1 MSTEGKGRGRQ
12 VTFRPIPPAFI
23 WFFFFSGS
31 LSPHAF
37 AYNLLSTQASLVWL
51 TGNGVKKKRSWK
63 KSKIASVRRLALVL
77 SNVCI

>member
-51 TGNGVKKKRSWK
+51 TGNGVKKSARGRKEKLHPYVVWH
-63 KSKIASVRRLALVL
+63 
-77 SNVCI
+77 

>member
-23 WFFFFSGS
+23 WFFFSGS

-63 KSKIASVRRLALVL
+63 KSKIASVRRLALV
-77 SNVCI
+77 SQ

>member
-12 VTFRPIPPAFI
+12 ETFHPIPPAFI
-23 WFFFFSGS
+23 WFFKFFSGS

-51 TGNGVKKKRSWK
+51 TGNGVKKSARGRKAKLHPYVVWH
-63 KSKIASVRRLALVL
+63 
-77 SNVCI
+77 